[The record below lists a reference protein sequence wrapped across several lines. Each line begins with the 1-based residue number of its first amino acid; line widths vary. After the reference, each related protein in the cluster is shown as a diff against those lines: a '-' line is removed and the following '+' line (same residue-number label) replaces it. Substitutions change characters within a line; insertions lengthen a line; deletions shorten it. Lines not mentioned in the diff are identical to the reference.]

1 MSTSSNHYTAT
12 NNLRWVNLADEAQFH
27 RVQPSYIIWSVDPL
41 LLPPPEY
48 VELRSRLTIHLVCT

>member
-48 VELRSRLTIHLVCT
+48 VEL